1 MVCVSSAIVFL
12 LSCPDWVLT
21 EAVSTGMMSRPP
33 RALEFVASVDDSVVR
48 SVLYGENMSLALS
61 TDQKGAIAELAIAKA
76 ALARRIGV
84 YRPLS
89 DGERYD
95 LIFDLGDRLDRVQCK
110 WAPLHGDVVVVRMY
124 SNRRTADGLRRRAY
138 ARGEI
143 DALAAYCPDLDRCFY
158 IPCER
163 VSARLQ
169 LHLRISPSLN
179 NQASGVNWA
188 ADFAFEGLQSARP
201 GP

>member
-1 MVCVSSAIVFL
+1 MI
-12 LSCPDWVLT
+12 D
-21 EAVSTGMMSRPP
+21 E
-33 RALEFVASVDDSVVR
+33 
-48 SVLYGENMSLALS
+48 LS

-76 ALARRIGV
+76 AIAHGIGV

-95 LIFDLGDRLDRVQCK
+95 MIFDFGERLDRVQCK
-110 WAPLHGDVVVVRMY
+110 WAPLRGDVVVVRSY
-124 SNRRTADGLRRRAY
+124 SNRRTANGLRRRPY

-158 IPCER
+158 LPVDRIA
-163 VSARLQ
+163 ARLQ
-169 LHLRISPSLN
+169 LHLRTAPSRN
-179 NQASGVNWA
+179 NQICRVNWA
-188 ADFAFEGLQSARP
+188 ADYAFEGLQSSCL

>member
-1 MVCVSSAIVFL
+1 MSSDVFSIVR
-12 LSCPDWVLT
+12 T
-21 EAVSTGMMSRPP
+21 MGA
-33 RALEFVASVDDSVVR
+33 
-48 SVLYGENMSLALS
+48 ALS

-76 ALARRIGV
+76 AIARRIGV

-110 WAPLHGDVVVVRMY
+110 WAPLHGDVIVVRVY
-124 SNRRTADGLRRRAY
+124 SSRRAADGLRRRRY
-138 ARGEI
+138 APGEI

-158 IPCER
+158 LPSER
-163 VSARLQ
+163 IAGRVQ
-169 LHLRISPSLN
+169 LHLRTAPSRN
-179 NQASGVNWA
+179 NQSCGVNWA
-188 ADFAFEGLQSARP
+188 DDFSFEGLQSSTL